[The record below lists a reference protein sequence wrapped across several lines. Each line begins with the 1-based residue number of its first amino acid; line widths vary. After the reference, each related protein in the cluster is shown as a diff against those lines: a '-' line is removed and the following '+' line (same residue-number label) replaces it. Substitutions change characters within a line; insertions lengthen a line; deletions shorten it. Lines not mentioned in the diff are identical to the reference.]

1 MPNHTCLERGSRL
14 EIYSFKILPSTQKY
28 LVEKIQHGEFVVP
41 VAVIAADQSQGVG
54 SRENSWSGG
63 EGNFFASFAV
73 GLEQLPKDLSL
84 NSASIYF
91 SYIMKK
97 ILEEL
102 GEVLWLKWPNDFYV
116 GSEKVGGVI
125 TQKVNNSLVC
135 GIGINLKKSSNGF
148 KSLYSDIS
156 ADFLF
161 KSYLEA
167 VEKFPKWKQIF
178 SEYQIE
184 FERSRRFSVHI
195 ENYQKSLQDALLCED
210 GSLLIEG
217 KRVYSLR

>member
-1 MPNHTCLERGSRL
+1 MPNHTCLERGSKL
-14 EIYSFKILPSTQKY
+14 EIYSFETLPSTQKY
-28 LVEKIQHGEFVVP
+28 LAEKIQQAELTAP
-41 VAVIAADQSQGVG
+41 VAVIAAEQSQGVG
-54 SRENSWSGG
+54 SRENGWSGG

-73 GLEQLPKDLSL
+73 DLAYLPVDLSL
-84 NSASIYF
+84 SSASIYF
-91 SYIMKK
+91 AYIMKQTLK
-97 ILEEL
+97 GQ
-102 GEVLWLKWPNDFYV
+102 GENVWLKWPNDFYLDE
-116 GSEKVGGVI
+116 EKVGGVI
-125 TQKVNNSLVC
+125 TQKVKNSLVC

-148 KSLYSDIS
+148 KALYSDIS
-156 ADFLF
+156 AEFLL

-178 SEYQIE
+178 SEYRIE

-217 KRVYSLR
+217 KRVFSLR